1 MHAGFKNQQL
11 EEEPRGYGSSPDG
24 TTSIETTSSGGTG
37 QGVRGADETV
47 RVHKVGPAQC
57 N

>member
-1 MHAGFKNQQL
+1 MYAGFKNQQL

-37 QGVRGADETV
+37 QGV
-47 RVHKVGPAQC
+47 
-57 N
+57 